1 MTDRLLTPA
10 TVQLMQALTTRFGER
25 RMEVLALGVARM
37 EALRKGE
44 IGLLP
49 ETEKIRKA
57 EWQVDP
63 VPAELLERRVELI
76 GGCSR
81 KELIEGLNAGAKS
94 FVADLWNMTPN
105 EPGPILRA
113 HKNIERATDNRL
125 AYVASDG
132 GRVRINPKSI
142 TRLMIV
148 PRPMRAMD
156 HVMEENGD
164 PVPAAFFDLALHA
177 LLNAEKLRVRQAGVY
192 FYLRGLLGHVEAR
205 LWNDLFSFLEDHL
218 KMPLGTFRAT
228 VMMDSLAAVL
238 EADEILF
245 EMKHHS
251 AGLSLDPQTY
261 AADHLALFSS
271 PDLPILPDR
280 EHIGLNAKFL
290 HSVSLR
296 TISICHRRQ
305 AHAMGGPSFILPPD
319 ANGVV
324 KPGYLEMIA
333 DKEREAVDGHDG
345 TLVGHPGLVNP
356 AMTEYN
362 KSMPRAHQMYYQRP
376 DRTTPADLVEP
387 PTGALTTEGI
397 QRCIRTVLRALVTYH
412 ESQGLINQGGRLH
425 DRSSIRLSTLL
436 MWHWTRSK
444 ACYITETG
452 LEVHEDVVKYMIR
465 KEGEKMFAKAEPE
478 IRERSKAAV
487 QRFTELVLSPDIP
500 PDILGE

>member
-10 TVQLMQALTTRFGER
+10 TVELMHALKAHFGMR
-25 RMEVLALGVARM
+25 RMEIIALGEARM
-37 EALRKGE
+37 AAFRKGG
-44 IGLLP
+44 IDVLGD
-49 ETEKIRKA
+49 TAKIRNT

-81 KELIEGLNAGAKS
+81 RELIEGLNAGAKS
-94 FVADLWNMTPN
+94 YVADLWNMTPN
-105 EPGPILRA
+105 EPGAILRA

-125 AYVASDG
+125 AYVASAGD
-132 GRVRINPKSI
+132 RVRINPKSI
-142 TRLMIV
+142 TRLMVV

-156 HVMEENGD
+156 HALKIDDGS
-164 PVPAAFFDLALHA
+164 VPAAFFDLALHA
-177 LLNAEKLRVRQAGVY
+177 MLNAEKLRLRQGGVY
-192 FYLRGLLGHVEAR
+192 LYLRCLMGHVEAR
-205 LWNDLFSFLEDHL
+205 LWNDIFTFLEAHL
-218 KMPLGTFRAT
+218 NMPQGTFRAT

-245 EMKHHS
+245 ELKHHS
-251 AGLSLDPQTY
+251 AGLSLDPQTF
-261 AADHLALFSS
+261 AADHLTLFSS

-356 AMTEYN
+356 AMAEFN

-397 QRCIRTVLRALVTYH
+397 QRSIRTVLCALVTYQ
-412 ESQGLINQGGRLH
+412 ETQGLITQGGRLH

-436 MWHWTRSK
+436 MWHWTRNK
-444 ACYITETG
+444 TCYITDTG
-452 LEVHEDVVKYMIR
+452 LEVHDDVVKYMIR
-465 KEGEKMFAKAEPE
+465 KEGEKMFAKSGQET
-478 IRERSKAAV
+478 REQSKSAV
-487 QRFTELVLSPDIP
+487 QRFTELVLSPDLP